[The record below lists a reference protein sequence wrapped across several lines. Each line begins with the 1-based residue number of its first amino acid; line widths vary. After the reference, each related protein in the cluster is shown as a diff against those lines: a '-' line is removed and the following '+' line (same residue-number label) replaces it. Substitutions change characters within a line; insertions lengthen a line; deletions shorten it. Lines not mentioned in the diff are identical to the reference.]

1 MTFRDWIAAARL
13 YAHKH
18 YAWGDVHDLEAMMFH
33 YENGATPQEAI
44 DTEAQE
50 LGLEPI
56 VGGK

>member
-1 MTFRDWIAAARL
+1 ML
-13 YAHKH
+13 
-18 YAWGDVHDLEAMMFH
+18 FH